1 MDEPIGGTAMW
12 WDIAIVVIMGS
23 LATYSVVLFT
33 VALLG

>member
-1 MDEPIGGTAMW
+1 MW
-12 WDIAIVVIMGS
+12 WVIAIVVIMGS